1 MLKNKIY
8 RKYYP
13 IKKYTDLYLFEKGE
27 QNQLINWIKIYER
40 EIKYRNF
47 ENIIKAIKTNSIV
60 VPIHILHYKK
70 PVSELVALIG
80 QKKFSQIDKEDIV
93 FLNEVLKRHKYN
105 SFLSVFLT
113 PKYEYILLE
122 NAIQM
127 QYRRNKKVKV

>member
-60 VPIHILHYKK
+60 VPMGIRT
-70 PVSELVALIG
+70 LVW
-80 QKKFSQIDKEDIV
+80 V
-93 FLNEVLKRHKYN
+93 FPLFKSWDCICKY
-105 SFLSVFLT
+105 F
-113 PKYEYILLE
+113 
-122 NAIQM
+122 
-127 QYRRNKKVKV
+127 

>member
-27 QNQLINWIKIYER
+27 QNQLINWIKSYEL
-40 EIKYRNF
+40 EIKYRNI
-47 ENIIKAIKTNSIV
+47 ENIFKAIKTNSIV

-80 QKKFSQIDKEDIV
+80 QKKFSQIDKEDIL
-93 FLNEVLKRHKYN
+93 FLNEVLQRHKYN
-105 SFLSVFLT
+105 SFLSVFLK

-122 NAIQM
+122 NARQLC
-127 QYRRNKKVKV
+127 RKRK